1 MVVFSLFFQILL
13 IVMGNRRKYNPA
25 AWLRLCIWSAYLL
38 ADWVATVALGALF
51 KKQRAS
57 CSVPNSI
64 ADKTITINDELMAF
78 WAPFL
83 LLHLGGP
90 DTITAYA
97 IADNELWLRHLLGL
111 GVQTGVALYI
121 TYMVWTWTWLSFL
134 TIPLIFAGFIKY
146 GERSLALMSANREQ
160 FLVSLL
166 DSPDPGPNYAKFM
179 EEFSLKMDE
188 GFCVLADDQVVDHES
203 SQSDVKNDQGNKSAA
218 APLEE
223 VSLSHQSNIVQNDT
237 ARTRAESLE
246 AAYKFFQSFKRLF
259 VDLILG
265 FEDRDNSQSH
275 FLKSTW
281 EDAFTLVEIELGFGY
296 DAFYTKAPIIYTKMG
311 CICRFI
317 TSSFT
322 IIVFVFFLFVEKHK
336 QYEQTDVIITY
347 ILLFGA
353 IILEFLAVILL
364 LSSDRTKLWWSK
376 HKHQFHRK
384 IFSFVPM
391 ANLIIPC
398 SFKPRVP
405 RKTISPLISC
415 FGNIASSFLPYNK
428 KRWSNSLSQ
437 YNLLRLS
444 LKRNFVPFQD
454 YKCVQK
460 ILKYLPI
467 HETLD
472 KFSREDRCE
481 ISSHMKKFIFQ
492 HFLKKSKKLIEKA
505 EVKKENTQVK
515 KEKTEVEKEKAE
527 VNKEKTEVEKEKA
540 EVNEEKTEVEKE
552 KAEVNKEKTE
562 IKQEKAEIKKEKTEI
577 KKEKAEVKKEKSE
590 YDKSIASLCSARG
603 GLVFEEYGDEYSSKF
618 GWSTD
623 VEFDQSIL
631 IWHIATDLCYQKD
644 VDEDFLAAKDSSKN
658 LSDYMLYLLV
668 MRPFMLP
675 IGIGMIR
682 FRDTCKEAKQFSK
695 ERAIS
700 SKGDEKL
707 RRMLLRVCTEVEPT
721 KVKGDRSKSV
731 LFDGCLLANQLQ
743 KLVDKEKWDKEKK
756 WEFICNV
763 WIEILGYAASHCK
776 GYFHAQQLA
785 RGGELLT
792 HVWLLMAHL
801 GITEQFQ
808 INRGHARA
816 KLALK

>member
-166 DSPDPGPNYAKFM
+166 ESPDPGPNYAKFM

-203 SQSDVKNDQGNKSAA
+203 SQSDVQNDQGNKSAA
-218 APLEE
+218 GAPLEE
-223 VSLSHQSNIVQNDT
+223 VSLSHPSNSVQNDT

-259 VDLILG
+259 VDLILS
-265 FEDRDNSQSH
+265 FQDRDKSQSH

-336 QYEQTDVIITY
+336 QYQQTDVIITY

-364 LSSDRTKLWWSK
+364 LSSDRTKLLWSK
-376 HKHQFHRK
+376 HKHKFHRK
-384 IFSFVPM
+384 IFCFVHM

-405 RKTISPLISC
+405 RKTTSPLISC
-415 FGNIASSFLPYNK
+415 FGNIASCFLPYNK

-437 YNLLRLS
+437 YNLLRFS
-444 LKRNFVPFQD
+444 LKHNFVPFQD

-460 ILKYLPI
+460 TLKYLPI

-472 KFSREDRCE
+472 KFRREDRCE
-481 ISSHMKKFIFQ
+481 ISSHMKKLIFQ

-505 EVKKENTQVK
+505 EVKKEK
-515 KEKTEVEKEKAE
+515 PEVEKEKPE
-527 VNKEKTEVEKEKA
+527 I
-540 EVNEEKTEVEKE
+540 NEENPEVK
-552 KAEVNKEKTE
+552 KGKPE
-562 IKQEKAEIKKEKTEI
+562 INDAKPEF
-577 KKEKAEVKKEKSE
+577 KKEKAEGEKSE
-590 YDKSIASLCSARG
+590 YDKNIASLCSARG
-603 GLVFEEYGDEYSSKF
+603 GLVFKEHGDWYSKRF
-618 GWSTD
+618 GWSTEQA
-623 VEFDQSIL
+623 EFDQSLL

-644 VDEDFLAAKDSSKN
+644 VDEDFLDAKDSSKK

-668 MRPFMLP
+668 MRPFMLS

-695 ERAIS
+695 ERGIS
-700 SKGDEKL
+700 SKDEDKL

-776 GYFHAQQLA
+776 GYYHAQQLA

-816 KLALK
+816 KLVVK